1 MTNPIGPRVNSLLG
15 SASSLLGSAK
25 EAVKAMTDA
34 TTAPDAEKSP
44 AAEPKPVGKGRLG
57 TNLDRYA

>member
-1 MTNPIGPRVNSLLG
+1 MTNPIGPRANSLLG

-25 EAVKAMTDA
+25 EAVKAMAEAASAPTDNEPEKQPK
-34 TTAPDAEKSP
+34 TT
-44 AAEPKPVGKGRLG
+44 GKGRLG